1 MTVTYHDK
9 VVQGSIEWTELR
21 CGLLTASE
29 MKLIITP
36 SLKIAANDKER
47 AHLYAL
53 AAQRVA
59 KYTEVGYEGYDM
71 LRGREDEIDAKVAYM
86 GNYGPVEDCGFITN
100 DQWGFT
106 LGYSPDGLAGGADGL
121 LEAKS
126 RKHALQM
133 KVFFENVS
141 VQTIPEDHVIQ
152 CQSGLLISE
161 RKWLDYISFSAG
173 LPMATIRT
181 YPDAVMQNA
190 IVEAAGAFEERL
202 SKRMDEF
209 HDIIKSGV
217 RLLATE
223 RRIEREIHL

>member
-1 MTVTYHDK
+1 MTITYHDK
-9 VVQGSIEWTELR
+9 VVQGSTEWTELR

-36 SLKIAANDKER
+36 TLKIAASDKER

-86 GNYGPVEDCGFITN
+86 QHYGPVEDCGFITN

-106 LGYSPDGLAGGADGL
+106 LGYSPDGLVGGKDGL

-126 RKHALQM
+126 RKHSLQM

-141 VQTIPEDHVIQ
+141 PQTIPEDHVIQ
-152 CQSGLLISE
+152 CQSGLLIAD
-161 RKWLDYISFSAG
+161 RTWLDYISFSAG

-181 YPDAVMQNA
+181 YPDPVIQNA
-190 IVEAAGAFEERL
+190 IVEAAGAFEDRL
-202 SKRMDEF
+202 SKRLDEF
-209 HDIIKSGV
+209 HSIITSGV
-217 RLLATE
+217 RLLATD